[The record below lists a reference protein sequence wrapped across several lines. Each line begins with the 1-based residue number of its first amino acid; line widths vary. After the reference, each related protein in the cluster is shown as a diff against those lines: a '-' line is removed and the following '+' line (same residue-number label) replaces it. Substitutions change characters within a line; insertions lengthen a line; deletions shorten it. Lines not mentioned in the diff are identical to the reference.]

1 MIENAVKGRQS
12 NPETVFLI
20 MTYTLASA
28 LSISPLEIYKMPT
41 SLVKDLLAVHF
52 TVEKIKHEEIEK
64 VQKEAGSNSG
74 RR

>member
-1 MIENAVKGRQS
+1 MIENAIKGRKS

-28 LSISPLEIYKMPT
+28 LSISPLEIYKMPS
-41 SLVKDLLAVHF
+41 SLVKDLLRVHF
-52 TVEKIKHEEIEK
+52 SVEKVKHEEIEK
-64 VQKEAGSNSG
+64 AQKEASKGG